1 MKANMGKR
9 DKFIRIGVALVLAVL
24 VATEMI
30 TGTLAFVALGI
41 GIVFLLTSFI
51 SFCPLYTLLGINT
64 GQKKQTNE

>member
-1 MKANMGKR
+1 MKANMGKS

-64 GQKKQTNE
+64 RQKKQTNE

>member
-9 DKFIRIGVALVLAVL
+9 DKFIRIGIALVLAIL

-64 GQKKQTNE
+64 RQKKQTNE

>member
-24 VATEMI
+24 VASEMI

-41 GIVFLLTSFI
+41 AIVFLLTSFM

-64 GQKKQTNE
+64 RQKQTNE

>member
-9 DKFIRIGVALVLAVL
+9 DKFIRIGIALVLAIL

-41 GIVFLLTSFI
+41 GILFLLTSFI

-64 GQKKQTNE
+64 RQKKQTNE

>member
-1 MKANMGKR
+1 MGKR

-24 VATEMI
+24 VASEMI

-41 GIVFLLTSFI
+41 AIVFLLTSFM

-64 GQKKQTNE
+64 RQKQTNE

>member
-24 VATEMI
+24 VASEMI

-41 GIVFLLTSFI
+41 AIVFLLTSFM

-64 GQKKQTNE
+64 CKRQTNE

>member
-30 TGTLAFVALGI
+30 TGTLAFIALGI

-64 GQKKQTNE
+64 RQKKQTNE

>member
-9 DKFIRIGVALVLAVL
+9 DKFIRTGVALVLAVL
-24 VATEMI
+24 VALEMI

-41 GIVFLLTSFI
+41 AIVFLLTSFM

-64 GQKKQTNE
+64 CKRQTNE